1 MSSAKQTTQDY
12 SLQTVLDGLSFGAPL
27 ILSLSL
33 CTLVMLIDGYDLA
46 ALPLALPYILP
57 SWEGDAA
64 GFGPALAA
72 VLVGLGA
79 GALLLAPLGD
89 RHGRRKIIISSLLA
103 VALFTIGTGFSS
115 SIGEFTFWRL
125 MTGTALGACLPNVTA
140 LVAELAPKRRRA
152 AIIVFVSCGVSLG
165 AAGAGLVVPWLVSL
179 GGWQMIFYMSGFVT
193 LLIALLLYLILPD
206 SPGYLLRA
214 GRHESLDRLL
224 TRLRAPARAEQLR
237 QLFPDREK
245 STLSAWRAL
254 FEKSYLR
261 ATLVYAGLF
270 TINSLTMYSLVS
282 WLPTL
287 LPSAGF
293 SPDQAARYASVM
305 QIGGLLGGFLLSWL
319 LDRELTVR
327 AFLSAYVVVILAIFG
342 FSLLPAQ
349 PLSWGILIL
358 LIGGGVA
365 GAHLSLMALGPKFYP
380 PHILSTA
387 IGITIAL
394 GRIGAILGPLL
405 GGWYVGMG
413 LGFASFMQ
421 TLLVPV
427 ILCMLLVGLIP
438 GVLRSLNS

>member
-1 MSSAKQTTQDY
+1 
-12 SLQTVLDGLSFGAPL
+12 
-27 ILSLSL
+27 
-33 CTLVMLIDGYDLA
+33 MLIDGYDLA

-72 VLVGLGA
+72 VLLGLGA

-89 RHGRRKIIISSLLA
+89 RFGRRKLIIPSLLA

-115 SIGEFTFWRL
+115 SIGGFTFWRL
-125 MTGTALGACLPNVTA
+125 LTGTALGACLPNVTA

-152 AIIVFVSCGVSLG
+152 GIIVFVSCGVSLG

-293 SPDQAARYASVM
+293 SADQAARFASVM

-319 LDRELTVR
+319 LDREQTVR
-327 AFLSAYVVVILAIFG
+327 AFLSAYGVVILVIVG
-342 FSLLPAQ
+342 FSLIPAQ

-358 LIGGGVA
+358 LTGGGVA